1 MAASLAFNLIFA
13 LLILSVPAVY
23 FVIRRVLQR
32 KWMEM
37 QSLLETED
45 RGEFFQGAREYM
57 LKPYSNPLTSTLR
70 PDIPQDEQGIYDF
83 YRYNYMENYRQRKKQ
98 STIVLPMLIAVFI
111 VGLIPLLLVGDLSW
125 YMLAFFL
132 VLIGTGIAFAILMYR
147 WAKAERALVGWLE
160 EKMSSYLEET
170 EQE

>member
-1 MAASLAFNLIFA
+1 MAASLAFDILFA
-13 LLILSVPAVY
+13 LIILSNPAVY
-23 FVIRRVLQR
+23 FVVRRVLQR
-32 KWMEM
+32 KWREM
-37 QSLLETED
+37 QSLLETEG
-45 RGEFFQGAREYM
+45 RGEFFQGVREYM
-57 LKPYSNPLTSTLR
+57 LKPYSNPLTSAMR

-83 YRYNYMENYRQRKKQ
+83 YRYNYMENYSQRKKQ
-98 STIVLPMLIAVFI
+98 PTVVVPMLVAVAI

-125 YMLAFFL
+125 YMLAFFI
-132 VLIGTGIAFAILMYR
+132 VLLGTGIAFAILMYR